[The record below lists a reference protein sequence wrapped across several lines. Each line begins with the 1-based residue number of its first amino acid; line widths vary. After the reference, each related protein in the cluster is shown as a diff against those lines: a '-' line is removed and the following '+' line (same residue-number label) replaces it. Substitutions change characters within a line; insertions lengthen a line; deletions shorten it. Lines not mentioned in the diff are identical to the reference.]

1 MVTTIAKR
9 LVATFVG
16 ASIPN
21 VLVGTLVDVAV
32 WKSAVMAGAVA
43 VLGVLQSLAESYA
56 DGKLTF
62 DEIED
67 AFKQQ

>member
-43 VLGVLQSLAESYA
+43 VLGVVQSLAESYA